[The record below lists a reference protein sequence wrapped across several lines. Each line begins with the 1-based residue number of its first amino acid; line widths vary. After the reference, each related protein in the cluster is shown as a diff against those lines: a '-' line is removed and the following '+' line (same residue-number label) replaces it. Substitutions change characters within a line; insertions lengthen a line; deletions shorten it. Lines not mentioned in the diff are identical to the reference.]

1 MNRNPRHSIMAR
13 RTGGQAGTAALELVI
28 VAPAVLAVF
37 LLILA
42 LIRTSTA
49 AGAVASA
56 ARDAARQASIARTP
70 AAARASALT
79 SAREALS
86 QDGLGCNPVVI
97 VGTGGF
103 GVRVGVPATVS
114 ATVSCTVPLSD
125 LGLPGLPGSKTL
137 RATFISSLDPYRQR

>member
-1 MNRNPRHSIMAR
+1 MNGNPRHSVMAW

-28 VAPAVLAVF
+28 VAPAVVAVF

-86 QDGLGCNPVVI
+86 QDGLGCNPLVTVS
-97 VGTGGF
+97 TGGF

-137 RATFISSLDPYRQR
+137 RATFISPLDPYRQR

>member
-1 MNRNPRHSIMAR
+1 MNGNPRHSIMAR

-28 VAPAVLAVF
+28 VAPAVLALF

-70 AAARASALT
+70 AAARASACRGQRPCGPRSSPRWT
-79 SAREALS
+79 
-86 QDGLGCNPVVI
+86 P
-97 VGTGGF
+97 TGRGNEEWK
-103 GVRVGVPATVS
+103 P
-114 ATVSCTVPLSD
+114 P
-125 LGLPGLPGSKTL
+125 
-137 RATFISSLDPYRQR
+137 